1 MFSFR
6 DQQRQAGA
14 EYIVER
20 ERAQAAAAEAEA
32 EYQAEIMPSAI
43 YSQKWRLLVEHREV
57 KESDLVRISKLRN
70 KDTTLIILRSIT
82 LTAKKCSEQTY
93 SRLVA
98 KLQRDLA
105 EQGLT
110 RKQSVQENCRGR
122 REETQGQKRGLLCC

>member
-14 EYIVER
+14 EYMVER

-82 LTAKKCSEQTY
+82 
-93 SRLVA
+93 
-98 KLQRDLA
+98 
-105 EQGLT
+105 
-110 RKQSVQENCRGR
+110 
-122 REETQGQKRGLLCC
+122 